1 MNNKILRQ
9 SAIAL
14 AVSSTFS
21 GAFAADP
28 SIQSETIEIIGST
41 PVRGVGIPKSQIPSN
56 VQSVSSS
63 AMEATESQNLPEFM
77 SRQLPSVTVN
87 EIQGNP
93 YQPDVNY
100 RGFTAS
106 PLLGTPQGL
115 SVYVD
120 GVRANEPFGDTV
132 NWDLIPHSAIASMDL
147 IPGSNPLFGLNT
159 LGGALSV
166 HTKDGFSHPGGQ
178 VELSTGSFQ
187 RRNAEFSYGGHKGS
201 LGWFVSGDWF
211 KEDGWRDYS
220 NSEVKQFF
228 GKLSHRSATGEA
240 DLSLLRAR
248 SDLIGNGL
256 LPESMYKQRRNQIF
270 TRPDATSNDLTQV
283 TLTGKLFLSD
293 ATSLSGSLYHR
304 QNKNRTLN
312 GDANDGYEGDYETW
326 ADPLGNNG
334 AGPAPTET
342 GAYNRTST
350 DQKSTGGSLQWNL
363 QNERHLLSLGISHD
377 QAKVKFR
384 QTTQEGVIDATRGV
398 SDLEDTDSND
408 PSNDDNNHLTGRTKT
423 SSLFISETYTLSPQV
438 HLTASARYNYSTVV
452 NNDTLRPNQA
462 ANLDADYTYRKLNP
476 AIGLTWKVLPALT
489 TYAGFNQGN
498 RVPTPIELGCADPAN
513 PCTLPNSMAAD
524 PYLKQ
529 VIARTVEAG
538 LRGKLAGDINW
549 NAGVFRTLSTDDI
562 LFVGTSTSAGYFTN
576 FGKTRRQGLELGMN
590 GKFSRFGWL
599 VNYSYLQAQFK
610 SDACLLAENNSTR
623 GTDAA
628 CPADDEIR
636 VKSGDRLPGLPE
648 HSLKIGLS
656 WRATDWLRIGSDIQS
671 FSSRYVRGNENN
683 QHQSGTVN
691 GRTFEGAGKL
701 PGYAI
706 LNLNLDA
713 DLGRGWQ
720 LFGKVNNVFDKRYET
735 AGALAENPFAA
746 NGTFQS
752 NPDDWRRETFV
763 APGAP
768 RAAWVGIRY
777 SFREF

>member
-1 MNNKILRQ
+1 MHNNTLRQ

-14 AVSSTFS
+14 AISAAFS
-21 GAFAADP
+21 GAIAADAT
-28 SIQSETIEIIGST
+28 IQAETIEIIGST
-41 PVRGVGIPKSQIPSN
+41 PVRGVGVPKSQMPSN
-56 VQSVSSS
+56 VQSVSS
-63 AMEATESQNLPEFM
+63 AALDARESQNLPEFM
-77 SRQLPSVTVN
+77 SRQLPSVNVN

-106 PLLGTPQGL
+106 PLLGTAQGL
-115 SVYVD
+115 SVYLD
-120 GVRANEPFGDTV
+120 GVRVNEPFGDTV

-166 HTKDGFSHPGGQ
+166 HTKDGFTHPGGQ
-178 VELSTGSFQ
+178 IELSTGSFD
-187 RRNAEFSYGGHKGS
+187 RRNAEFSYGGHKDS
-201 LGWFVSGDWF
+201 LGWFVAGDWF

-240 DLSLLRAR
+240 DLSLLRAK

-256 LPESMYKQRRNQIF
+256 LPVSMYKQERNQIF
-270 TRPDATSNDLTQV
+270 TRPDATSNDLTQLA
-283 TLTGKLFLSD
+283 LTGKLFLSD

-304 QNKNRTLN
+304 RNKNRTLN
-312 GDANDGYEGDYETW
+312 GDANDGYEDDYGE
-326 ADPLGNNG
+326 AVDNGDPL
-334 AGPAPTET
+334 PTET
-342 GAYNRTST
+342 GAFNRTRT
-350 DQKSTGGSLQWNL
+350 NQQSTGGAIQWNL
-363 QNERHLLSLGISHD
+363 QNDRHLFSVGVSHD
-377 QAKVKFR
+377 QAKVKFS

-398 SDLEDTDSND
+398 SDLEDTDPND
-408 PSNDDNNHLTGRTKT
+408 PLNDDNNQLSGRTRT
-423 SSLFISETYTLSPQV
+423 SSLFITETYTLTPAL
-438 HLTASARYNYSTVV
+438 HLTASARYNYSRV
-452 NNDTLRPNQA
+452 NNDDTLRPNEA
-462 ANLDADYTYRKLNP
+462 ANLDADYTYHKLNP
-476 AIGLTWKVLPALT
+476 ALGLTWKVNPALT

-529 VIARTVEAG
+529 VIARTIEAG
-538 LRGKLAGDINW
+538 VRGKLAGGTHW
-549 NAGVFRTLSTDDI
+549 NAGVYRTLSSDDI

-576 FGKTRRQGLELGMN
+576 FGKTRRQGVELGMN
-590 GKFSRFGWL
+590 GNVRRFDWL
-599 VNYSYLQAQFK
+599 INYSFLQAQFK
-610 SDACLLAENNSTR
+610 SGACLLAENNSTR

-628 CPADDEIR
+628 CSADDEIR
-636 VKSGDRLPGLPE
+636 VKAGDRLPGLPA
-648 HSLKIGLS
+648 HSLKLGLM
-656 WRATDWLRIGSDIQS
+656 WRATDWLRLGSDVQA
-671 FSSRYVRGNENN
+671 FSEQYVRGNENN
-683 QHQSGTVN
+683 RHQAGTAN
-691 GRTFEGAGKL
+691 GRSFEGAGKL

-706 LNLNLDA
+706 LNLNADA

-746 NGTFQS
+746 NGSFQA

-777 SFREF
+777 SFSAL